1 MQLLKELAKHRLEQ
15 AKENLEEAEIL
26 YNVKK
31 YKGANNR
38 AYYSIFHS
46 IKAVLAL
53 EPIDFKRHK
62 DVVGYFNKNYVYPE
76 IFPRKTGSKIADAS
90 SVREDSV
97 KATHTFLSNEEI
109 EKIKKYVPQA
119 LEGIAHLI
127 IEIDENENPIAF
139 MGIEENKLEML
150 FIKNSERGK
159 GLGKQLLNYGIEKYS
174 VNELAVNEQN
184 PQAKGFYEHMGFK
197 VYQRNELDDQGN
209 PYPVLY
215 MKLEK

>member
-1 MQLLKELAKHRLEQ
+1 MKEIKKDERTENLINQLLE
-15 AKENLEEAEIL
+15 
-26 YNVKK
+26 VW
-31 YKGANNR
+31 
-38 AYYSIFHS
+38 
-46 IKAVLAL
+46 
-53 EPIDFKRHK
+53 
-62 DVVGYFNKNYVYPE
+62 
-76 IFPRKTGSKIADAS
+76 
-90 SVREDSV
+90 EDSV

-109 EKIKKYVPQA
+109 ENIKKYVPQA
-119 LEGIAHLI
+119 LKGISHLI
-127 IEIDENENPIAF
+127 ILENEKYQPIAF

-159 GLGKQLLNYGIEKYS
+159 GLGKKLLNYGIENYG
-174 VNELAVNEQN
+174 VNDLAVNEDN